1 MMLTLSQVHERSI
14 ESDFLLI
21 VLRSLIERR
30 KDLKYVEYL
39 SSSTVLIDR
48 QSGSHVCNRR
58 LGEDIAGLSLV

>member
-1 MMLTLSQVHERSI
+1 MLTLSQVHERSI

-30 KDLKYVEYL
+30 KDLKYVDYPP
-39 SSSTVLIDR
+39 SSTILIVC

-58 LGEDIAGLSLV
+58 LGEDIQGLSLV